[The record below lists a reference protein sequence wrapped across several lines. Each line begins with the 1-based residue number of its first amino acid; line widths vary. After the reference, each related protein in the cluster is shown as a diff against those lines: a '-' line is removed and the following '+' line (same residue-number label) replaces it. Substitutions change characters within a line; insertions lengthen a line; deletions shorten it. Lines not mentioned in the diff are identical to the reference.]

1 MGKKKIFVGDDE
13 EEILGLLKN
22 LLVSKG
28 FDVMTSGEPKNM
40 FGQIKSF
47 QPDLIMLDLLMP
59 ELGGFE
65 ICQMLNSDP
74 WTQSIPI
81 IIVSAL
87 DDKIDVKTAYKLG
100 VVGYFSKPFDLNLL
114 ITEINKEITNKE
126 NKP

>member
-100 VVGYFSKPFDLNLL
+100 VVGYFSKPFDLTKYGPKL
-114 ITEINKEITNKE
+114 
-126 NKP
+126 